1 MRIASLLLRGGLRK
15 SYSPHG
21 ALCSFSAIQDTPMLA
36 ARQPIGLSIR
46 SQSTKLFP
54 DGTEVVTDPVS
65 KPTQSLAS
73 DEIKAGQESKLDTYN
88 ILASLQT
95 NIPAPRLRFG
105 ASTATEKEQRDST
118 SGDLLGLFSSGFM
131 SSQISTMVHILHI
144 TANRNNTIAT
154 FTDDAG
160 KTLCWASAGTCGLKK
175 AARGTSDAGYQAV
188 LALTEKVKERNIP
201 ISDGVHLRISGFGPG
216 REQAFR
222 AVRAAGWSLV
232 RITDFTPYRHAG
244 CRPKKKR
251 RL

>member
-1 MRIASLLLRGGLRK
+1 MAGAVTGHSTMRIASLLLRGGLRK

-65 KPTQSLAS
+65 KPTRSLAS

-95 NIPAPRLRFG
+95 NIPASRLRFG

-131 SSQISTMVHILHI
+131 SSQISTM
-144 TANRNNTIAT
+144 
-154 FTDDAG
+154 
-160 KTLCWASAGTCGLKK
+160 